1 MLPPS
6 SSSLQVV
13 PATLLTFTQGV
24 LRERFSS
31 FVPKAVYTFSFDR
44 TTAVTPQLVRKLRE
58 AEGHGG
64 LVCSTP
70 NALKSFALAF
80 LHAHRHVRA
89 SPLRAASLH
98 TCGCEQAPDARAL
111 NSNHLGEGELIV
123 SN

>member
-6 SSSLQVV
+6 SSSVQVV

-111 NSNHLGEGELIV
+111 NSNHLGEG
-123 SN
+123 